1 MRASSASVAMTASST
16 MMPAPAA
23 AVTSILYR
31 IVSIAA
37 EMVAAGLSI
46 LLVRGR

>member
-1 MRASSASVAMTASST
+1 MTLLLST

-31 IVSIAA
+31 IVSISA
-37 EMVAAGLSI
+37 EMLAAGLAI
-46 LLVRGR
+46 LLTRRR

>member
-1 MRASSASVAMTASST
+1 MTLLLST

-37 EMVAAGLSI
+37 EMSSI
-46 LLVRGR
+46 ERSSGVTPWRPGS